1 MASPSFLLRLSPMS
15 FISIMTIYY
24 YLFTLCIILIL
35 SSPVTA
41 RSISTNISSLNT
53 HTEKRQDTDTDTGT
67 ETPKFPSDI
76 PSCPIC
82 EENYS
87 SISGCADAAPV
98 LANFTMVI
106 FSPAA
111 FVDVIECACTDTFR
125 SVYPQCVDWYVLY
138 MYYEFVEQY
147 THGGVFELVI
157 CLFVFGMCGIRLYI
171 HPNSLLSSL
180 LLFY

>member
-35 SSPVTA
+35 SSPATA

-138 MYYEFVEQY
+138 MYYE
-147 THGGVFELVI
+147 
-157 CLFVFGMCGIRLYI
+157 
-171 HPNSLLSSL
+171 
-180 LLFY
+180 

>member
-1 MASPSFLLRLSPMS
+1 MS

-35 SSPVTA
+35 SSPATA

-53 HTEKRQDTDTDTGT
+53 HTEKRQDTDTDTDTGT

-125 SVYPQCVDWYVLY
+125 SVYPQCVDWYVVY
-138 MYYEFVEQY
+138 MYYEFVERY